1 MTHKR
6 DEILKLS
13 PHVVMQEVGREYV
26 VYHSLFGHPTRMNAE
41 SVQVLRLFSNP
52 RSATA
57 LKREYSIEDLD
68 RWVQTFRRKHFLVA
82 ETADEREE
90 IRTIVQR
97 ECGNIAH
104 GRRFRSLGLV
114 LHEACNF
121 NCTYCISMKM
131 MAASGRSF
139 PKPRRMTLEVAQ
151 QAIDATAAYCR
162 SKGKR
167 KLEVYFGGSEPLLN
181 WQVLQRTISYC
192 LERYGTWFDFTFSL
206 NTNASLMTPERAEFL
221 TKHHA
226 IVTTSLDGL
235 EQANDIVRRS
245 ASGKGT
251 FRRIMTGWE
260 NMKEAGTN
268 VEWFCLTLTDANF
281 DAVNEAFFDFL
292 SERRITTCSIE
303 PDIITPLRREP
314 DDIAAALVRFK
325 RMGLARGITVGGMWD
340 KPFKNMFQ
348 TKILKHLFSCSVFT
362 GRGFCVLPNG
372 DLVSCIYSGEKLGSL
387 RDFHSFFA
395 SPRYL
400 ECMQSHAIGAI
411 PACQG
416 CEIEGQCIGGCA
428 LSAEFDQYHDS
439 TRAFEYR
446 CAVYRSVTRQLL
458 ASHMSDGSM
467 KRATSHIGGGEPR

>member
-1 MTHKR
+1 MAHSG

-13 PHVVMQEVGREYV
+13 PNVVIQEVGREYA
-26 VYHSLFGHPTRMNAE
+26 VYHSLYGHPTRMNAE
-41 SVQVLRLFSNP
+41 SVRVLRLFSDP
-52 RSATA
+52 RSVTS
-57 LKREYSIEDLD
+57 LQREYSIEDLD
-68 RWVQTFRRKHFLVA
+68 HWVQAFRKKPFLVA
-82 ETADEREE
+82 LTADEREE

-97 ECGNIAH
+97 ECGNIAC

-114 LHEACNF
+114 LHESCNF
-121 NCTYCISMKM
+121 DCTYCISKKM

-151 QAIDATAAYCR
+151 QAVDAVAAYCR

-181 WQVLQRTISYC
+181 WQVLQRTIGYC
-192 LERYGTWFDFTFSL
+192 LERYGTWFDFIFSM

-221 TKHHA
+221 TNHHV

-235 EQANDIVRRS
+235 ERVNDTVRRS

-260 NMKEAGTN
+260 NLKNAGTN
-268 VEWFCLTLTDANF
+268 IEWFCLTLTDDNF
-281 DAVNEAFFDFL
+281 DAVNEDFFDFL
-292 SERRITTCSIE
+292 SERGIIICSIE

-325 RMGLARGITVGGMWD
+325 RMGSARGITVGGMWD
-340 KPFKNMFQ
+340 KPFKNMFR
-348 TKILKHLFSCSVFT
+348 TDILKHLFSCSVFT

-372 DLVSCIYSGEKLGSL
+372 DLVSCIYSGEKLGTIS
-387 RDFHSFFA
+387 DFRSFFA

-400 ECMQSHAIGAI
+400 ESMQSHALGAI

-428 LSAEFDQYHDS
+428 LSAEFDQYHGS

-446 CAVYRSVTRQLL
+446 CSVYRSVTRQLL
-458 ASHMSDGSM
+458 ALHVGDG
-467 KRATSHIGGGEPR
+467 R